1 MAFSSVSVVMNS
13 LLLRHRRLSDVVQV
27 HDKTS
32 VKPIKITDNLM
43 RKTYKV
49 EGMMCQNC
57 RKHVE
62 DALNSI
68 EGVKAKVVLETGLAE
83 VVFDKEEI
91 PRDELQAVVNEK
103 AGDYKLI

>member
-1 MAFSSVSVVMNS
+1 
-13 LLLRHRRLSDVVQV
+13 
-27 HDKTS
+27 
-32 VKPIKITDNLM
+32 M

-49 EGMMCQNC
+49 EGLMCQNC

-91 PRDELQAVVNEK
+91 PRDELQAVVKEK
-103 AGDYKLI
+103 AGDYRLI